1 LDTACSKAPGKR
13 QHTIRQFRRFGA
25 ESALPNYRGM
35 TAAHALSKRAHGRP
49 ASFSRGS
56 AESGAFML
64 KDVGPI
70 QHARCVALTQEHR
83 GHGVSTAAY
92 YLGRELVAQGL
103 RVLLVDLT
111 GRRARLSSLV
121 SRHPMKHLVLWTPPL
136 ARPQDV
142 RPALDRARIE
152 TAGKADVML
161 LDMDAALLERVGGF
175 ALDLDYVLAVADPT
189 DLGQRAAERIAERL
203 RDELPPHGRVAIVF
217 SRVDAP
223 TAAELP
229 EQSGKRRLPVFG
241 YYPADYLLAGG
252 DTYSFKGGEP
262 SFPHASYLQALAR
275 LAQKL
280 IRNVPLQHSGPVG
293 GVGVHSARPEANGTP
308 MQ

>member
-1 LDTACSKAPGKR
+1 
-13 QHTIRQFRRFGA
+13 
-25 ESALPNYRGM
+25 
-35 TAAHALSKRAHGRP
+35 
-49 ASFSRGS
+49 
-56 AESGAFML
+56 ML
-64 KDVGPI
+64 KDVGLI
-70 QHARCVALTQEHR
+70 QYARCVALTQEHR

-121 SRHPMKHLVLWTPPL
+121 SRNPVKNLVLWAPPL

-161 LDMDAALLERVGGF
+161 LEVDAALLERVGGF

-189 DLGQRAAERIAERL
+189 DLGQRTAERIAERL
-203 RDELPPHGRVAIVF
+203 GDEPPPHGRVGIVF

-229 EQSGKRRLPVFG
+229 EQSKKRHLPVLG

-252 DTYSFKGGEP
+252 DAYSFKGGE
-262 SFPHASYLQALAR
+262 SSSPHASYLHALTR

-280 IRNVPLQHSGPVG
+280 ICNVPLQHAGPVG
-293 GVGVHSARPEANGTP
+293 GVRVPSARPEANGTP
-308 MQ
+308 LH